1 MPRLKDIKCSIELP
15 PENEPLPE
23 YHSVYT
29 DGLVETYVAIPQE
42 PRAFN
47 IHVTSEGF
55 IARGLAVFVF
65 IDGVYQCMRFRGD
78 LVEEDYGSQPQDT
91 EVDFRF
97 RQKEEKVKDDR
108 FIAREWRFDKLN
120 VAATDAKAHRTD
132 EIGTIEVVVLR
143 LRGMEAP
150 AEVRAMYSGY
160 DGADDDSDEE
170 SEGNFGAAFDGPSD
184 FRESKRPP
192 RDKESLVVAPSST
205 TGTSTATRDLVPGD
219 GYYNLYRPYGRRN
232 SATPSELADQAARRR
247 FRPGVDYRDGKV
259 FWTRPKDLFT
269 VPAETMNGS
278 DSPRGSLVSEA
289 NRRPAQDRERGRNS
303 GAHSVRERH
312 VNFQDGFPQNPFAY
326 AAEPWA
332 LGRSQSRGREN
343 HRPLWRRDEPDSDL
357 ASTVTFRGCERPS
370 FLDSKHRY
378 DPRYANDPQRS
389 RRGTKVGAADA
400 KDSTEQ
406 PATTWDN
413 NADVAQ
419 PGPWDGNGDTKSQKS
434 KSSKSSQKNDD
445 ANFNSA
451 GWDNPVDTENA
462 QGDTGNAA
470 DDNAKDD
477 NANAN
482 EWDNNNVNT
491 SAWPDNNVDTSGDWN
506 KDNGSKKDEQAAVE
520 PSVKDNGSH
529 KTKSRRSSK
538 APSSISY
545 MHVPSI
551 PEEPVFKSY
560 WKDWH
565 KRPAEQKS
573 RIQKYVENAPSDFTV
588 APTEV
593 PEQVPERVAKKRGL
607 DHQVYAGKATH
618 YHHRLGVPVYKDT
631 MEHPY
636 AVFRYKYRS
645 RETLEKMLGPKILE
659 KVKKQEKQQKLMNMS
674 KEELVEQLMKKTSI
688 SGKSGSANP
697 SVKAP
702 EAAEATRTTS
712 WVEEQ
717 AKVPSESRPK
727 SRSSKEPVICDKC
740 DTKMKKDDSWW
751 HCEPCDQDLCRGCVK
766 KDVWCKDDDHQ
777 LERWAILSD
786 GEPGGKS
793 EWIQPKKKS
802 KNGGSQNG
810 KSSGNGGGGSQKAKS
825 DSKSN
830 SGGGSQKAKSTSKHG
845 SSKGSKN
852 GGSQAGDQWKNAG
865 WDNQDASGG
874 QEGNW
879 NNDEKKDDKKETSS
893 NCAAWDAG
901 GQW

>member
-170 SEGNFGAAFDGPSD
+170 SEDNFGAAFDGPSD

-289 NRRPAQDRERGRNS
+289 NRRPAQDRERGRN
-303 GAHSVRERH
+303 H
-312 VNFQDGFPQNPFAY
+312 
-326 AAEPWA
+326 
-332 LGRSQSRGREN
+332 
-343 HRPLWRRDEPDSDL
+343 
-357 ASTVTFRGCERPS
+357 
-370 FLDSKHRY
+370 
-378 DPRYANDPQRS
+378 S

-470 DDNAKDD
+470 DDNTKDD

-688 SGKSGSANP
+688 SGKSGSAKP

-786 GEPGGKS
+786 GEPGGNA
-793 EWIQPKKKS
+793 EWLQPKKKS
-802 KNGGSQNG
+802 KNGGSQSG
-810 KSSGNGGGGSQKAKS
+810 KSSGNGGGSQKAKS
-825 DSKSN
+825 
-830 SGGGSQKAKSTSKHG
+830 ASKHG

-874 QEGNW
+874 QDGNW